1 MGSDV
6 YIKADFL
13 LQTDAARE
21 LYHTYA
27 ADLPIIDYHCH
38 LPPQDVAQDRRFANM
53 AEIWLEGDH
62 YKWRAMRSNGVSE
75 RFCTGDASPWEK
87 FEQWANTVPYLIGNQ
102 LYPWTHLE
110 LKRPFGISNR
120 LLGPDTAKDIW
131 DTCNGLLA
139 SPEFSSRGI
148 MKKFNVVM
156 VGTTD
161 DPIDTLEHHQT
172 VAADPDFSILML
184 PTWRPDKGMAVDQPQ
199 VFRPWLEKL
208 EACTGGPCVSFDDYL
223 TALKKR
229 QQFFHECGCRL
240 SDHGVDTIYADA
252 YTAQEM
258 DAIFRKARAGK
269 QLEEAEVKKFKSAML
284 YEFGKMNHDLGWT
297 QQFHMLPMRNNN
309 TRMARALGPDT
320 GFDSIGDWRIAQPL
334 SRLLDRLD
342 QTEQLAKTILYT
354 LNPRDN
360 MVLTTML
367 GNFQDGSVP
376 GKMQFGSGWWFN
388 DTKEGMEDQMSA
400 LRQVG
405 LLSRF
410 VGMLTD
416 SRSFLSYP
424 RHDYFRRIL
433 CNLLGEEMDKGI
445 IPNDM
450 SLMGR
455 MVRDISYNNAAT
467 YFGFDLPRIE
477 S

>member
-1 MGSDV
+1 
-6 YIKADFL
+6 
-13 LQTDAARE
+13 
-21 LYHTYA
+21 
-27 ADLPIIDYHCH
+27 
-38 LPPQDVAQDRRFANM
+38 
-53 AEIWLEGDH
+53 
-62 YKWRAMRSNGVSE
+62 
-75 RFCTGDASPWEK
+75 
-87 FEQWANTVPYLIGNQ
+87 
-102 LYPWTHLE
+102 
-110 LKRPFGISNR
+110 
-120 LLGPDTAKDIW
+120 
-131 DTCNGLLA
+131 
-139 SPEFSSRGI
+139 
-148 MKKFNVVM
+148 
-156 VGTTD
+156 
-161 DPIDTLEHHQT
+161 
-172 VAADPDFSILML
+172 
-184 PTWRPDKGMAVDQPQ
+184 MAVDQPQ

-208 EACTGGPCVSFDDYL
+208 EACTGSPCVSFDDYL
-223 TALKKR
+223 SALKKR

-252 YTAQEM
+252 YTAQEI

-342 QTEQLAKTILYT
+342 QTDQLAKTILYT